1 MLFRSDY
8 IILEFIKREN
18 RELYETIWKNAEYFV
33 SSDRQTMF
41 GYELHIDQ
49 TIQKRNQQTKE
60 LYGKLFEN
68 EKNRRCQKFLGKL
81 FPYIE
86 HYAAHK
92 DNILNYEYG
101 DENYEK
107 TIKKHRI
114 YSGNFFPIY
123 FTRHKNENL
132 DIQNAV
138 GEFIGLCNENKKED
152 ATEKLKI
159 EMKK

>member
-1 MLFRSDY
+1 
-8 IILEFIKREN
+8 
-18 RELYETIWKNAEYFV
+18 
-33 SSDRQTMF
+33 MF

-49 TIQKRNQQTKE
+49 TIQKEISRQRSFMGSCLKMRKIE
-60 LYGKLFEN
+60 DAKSSWGSF
-68 EKNRRCQKFLGKL
+68 

-114 YSGNFFPIY
+114 YSGNFFPY
-123 FTRHKNENL
+123 LFHE
-132 DIQNAV
+132 A
-138 GEFIGLCNENKKED
+138 
-152 ATEKLKI
+152 
-159 EMKK
+159 